1 MLFLSRKIQRMNAQN
16 ISVAEILNCAENLEE
31 KNFETLYK
39 GMVSLHVRRNGKQQL
54 IAVESELINKINT
67 GFDEKKWERLKYL
80 DWKLE
85 FGALSSKE
93 ESKSLKL
100 AEAYEQFSVERLK
113 ALSQLAL
120 LRKIHIDTLMEQ
132 MGINL
137 KVHD

>member
-16 ISVAEILNCAENLEE
+16 ISVAEILNCSENLEE

-39 GMVSLHVRRNGKQQL
+39 GMVSLHVIRNGKQQL
-54 IAVESELINKINT
+54 NAVEAELINKINT

-93 ESKSLKL
+93 ESESLKL